1 MQKFYRWISK
11 HREIIMAIVDITI
24 VIFSYWFAYFVR
36 TDFGREVISFEHQT
50 LWKYM
55 YWPIITNLAS
65 ILLFQLNKSL
75 LMFISIDEALRVSMA
90 VFVGNFAWYASCK
103 NSLVC

>member
-1 MQKFYRWISK
+1 
-11 HREIIMAIVDITI
+11 MATVDITI

-36 TDFGREVISFEHQT
+36 TDFGREVIPFEHQT

-55 YWPIITNLAS
+55 YWSIITNLVS

-75 LMFISIDEALRVSMA
+75 WMFISIDEALRVAMA
-90 VFVGNFAWYASCK
+90 VFVGNFVRMVFMNMEKTVKIVDLAR
-103 NSLVC
+103 NLI